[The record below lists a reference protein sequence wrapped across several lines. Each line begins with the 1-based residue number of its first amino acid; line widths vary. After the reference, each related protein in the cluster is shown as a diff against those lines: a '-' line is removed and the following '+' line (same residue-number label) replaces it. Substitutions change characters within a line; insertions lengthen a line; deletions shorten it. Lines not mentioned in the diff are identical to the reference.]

1 MGKGYILV
9 EGHGETGA
17 AENLVT
23 RLWANLGLEHLVW
36 KPSARLPNIQYE
48 KGIRKG
54 CNRVRAKGDAA
65 ALLIICDDDD
75 GCPRET
81 APGMARW
88 VAAENLPFPAAL
100 VLMHREYEVLFLPCV
115 HLMAGKPLCDPRG
128 IERPGLLPGTRFD
141 GIPQHIRGVK
151 EWLTRHLPQ
160 RIAYKPTLDQLP
172 MTRMIDFELLRNSE
186 GIPCFGTL
194 ERALRFISERL
205 GSTGVYPPPSQD
217 S

>member
-115 HLMAGKPLCDPRG
+115 HLMAGKPLCDPRAVPP
-128 IERPGLLPGTRFD
+128 RRDHVASSAPVCCPGLD
-141 GIPQHIRGVK
+141 
-151 EWLTRHLPQ
+151 
-160 RIAYKPTLDQLP
+160 
-172 MTRMIDFELLRNSE
+172 
-186 GIPCFGTL
+186 
-194 ERALRFISERL
+194 
-205 GSTGVYPPPSQD
+205 STGFLSIFGVSR
-217 S
+217 SG